1 MRESIRSALAQRWLR
16 PACLALLVAAGG
28 ALAGPPPWPDAPYS
42 YFAEDAKLET
52 VLTEF
57 ASGFSLTLDLHPA
70 VKGSVNGRFTA
81 KNPTEFVSRLGGV
94 YGFAWY
100 THAGILHI
108 SPANESTMKA
118 VPLPLGGA
126 NLRSAL
132 LELGVVEPRFGWAEL
147 PSQRVVMV
155 SGPPSYIAL
164 VERTLRQLPGTSSV
178 QEVRLF
184 RLKYASAEDRTI
196 SYREGSI
203 LQPGLAS
210 VLRQLLGGRGAIGTG
225 IMGEYARPTGQ
236 AQGAGSPP
244 LPQGQQ
250 PPAPGAPA
258 LPGLGG
264 GGAGGGLSGALGAAA
279 GAAAG
284 AATGAPGASSPGSG
298 GQLQVNADPRFRIP
312 SIQSDPRLNALI
324 VQDEPERMPV
334 YERLIA
340 QLDVPSPLIEIEA
353 MIIDVNSERARELG
367 INWSLSNSN
376 TSLSFGAPG
385 SLSGVGTL
393 SFAGSSSALGASAG
407 AQLLTQ
413 LRALENHGDASIQS
427 RPSVLTIDNL
437 GALLDLS
444 ETFYI
449 RVQGERVATVSPIT
463 AGTTLKVTPRL
474 IDGATPAIQLTID
487 IEDGQIQDRQVDSL
501 PTVRRSTVSTQAIV
515 RQGDTLVIAGY
526 STDQNV
532 ETLQKV
538 PFLGDIPGVGMLFSN
553 KLRTA
558 QKRERLFMIR
568 PKLVGLPFVTPE
580 PVK

>member
-1 MRESIRSALAQRWLR
+1 MRHSIRFGLARCWLR
-16 PACLALLVAAGG
+16 SACLALLVASGG

-57 ASGFSLTLDLHPA
+57 ASGFSLTLERHPA
-70 VKGSVNGRFTA
+70 VTGSVNGRFTA
-81 KNPTEFVSRLGGV
+81 RNPTEFISRLGGV

-100 THAGILHI
+100 THGGILHV

-118 VPLPLGGA
+118 VPLPLGGV
-126 NLRSAL
+126 NLRGAL
-132 LELGVVEPRFGWAEL
+132 IELGVVEPRFGWAEL
-147 PSQRVVMV
+147 PNQRVVMV

-164 VERTLRQLPGTSSV
+164 VERTLRQLPGSSSV

-196 SYREGSI
+196 TYREGRI

-210 VLRQLLGGRGAIGTG
+210 VLRELLGGRGAVGTG
-225 IMGEYARPTGQ
+225 ILGEFSRMAGQ
-236 AQGAGSPP
+236 RDAPGAGAGSGAAP
-244 LPQGQQ
+244 LGPGQQ
-250 PPAPGAPA
+250 PPAPGTPA
-258 LPGLGG
+258 LPTLGGALGG
-264 GGAGGGLSGALGAAA
+264 GGASGTPAA
-279 GAAAG
+279 
-284 AATGAPGASSPGSG
+284 APGAAPAGGG
-298 GQLQVNADPRFRIP
+298 GQLQVSADPRFRIP

-367 INWSLSNSN
+367 INWSLSNSSGSN
-376 TSLSFGAPG
+376 SLSFGVPG
-385 SLSGVGTL
+385 SLGGVGTL
-393 SFAGSSSALGASAG
+393 SFAGSTSALGASAG
-407 AQLLTQ
+407 ARLLTQ
-413 LRALENHGDASIQS
+413 LRALENHGDANIQS

-501 PTVRRSTVSTQAIV
+501 PTVRRSSVSTQAIV

-526 STDQNV
+526 ATDQNV

-538 PFLGDIPGVGMLFSN
+538 PVLGDIPGVGLLFSN

-568 PKLVGLPFVTPE
+568 PKLVGLPFVTAE
-580 PVK
+580 PAK

>member
-1 MRESIRSALAQRWLR
+1 MRHSIRSALARRWLR
-16 PACLALLVAAGG
+16 PACLALLLAAGG
-28 ALAGPPPWPDAPYS
+28 AQAGPPPWPDAPYS
-42 YFAEDAKLET
+42 YFAEGAKLEA
-52 VLTEF
+52 VLSEF
-57 ASGFSLTLDLHPA
+57 AAGFSLTLDLHPA
-70 VKGSVNGRFTA
+70 VTGSVNGRFTA

-100 THAGILHI
+100 THGGILHV

-118 VPLPLGGA
+118 VPLPLGGV
-126 NLRSAL
+126 NLRAAL
-132 LELGVVEPRFGWAEL
+132 IELGVVEPRFGWAEL
-147 PSQRVVMV
+147 PNQRVVMV

-164 VERTLRQLPGTSSV
+164 VERTLRQLPGSSSI

-196 SYREGSI
+196 SYRDGSI

-210 VLRQLLGGRGAIGTG
+210 VLRQLLGGRGAVGTG
-225 IMGEYARPTGQ
+225 ILGEFARPSGQGPGQ
-236 AQGAGSPP
+236 AGPGSGAAP
-244 LPQGQQ
+244 LPPGQQ

-258 LPGLGG
+258 LPALG
-264 GGAGGGLSGALGAAA
+264 GALGAGGASGAPAA
-279 GAAAG
+279 G
-284 AATGAPGASSPGSG
+284 PGALASGGG
-298 GQLQVNADPRFRIP
+298 GQLQVSADPRFRIP

-367 INWSLSNSN
+367 INWSLSSSN
-376 TSLSFGAPG
+376 GNSLSFGVPG
-385 SLSGVGTL
+385 SLGGVGTL

-413 LRALENHGDASIQS
+413 LRALENHGDATIQS

-449 RVQGERVATVSPIT
+449 RVQGERVASVSPIT

-474 IDGATPAIQLTID
+474 IDGAAPAIQLTID

-501 PTVRRSTVSTQAIV
+501 PTVRRSSVSTQAIV

-526 STDQNV
+526 ATDQNV

-538 PFLGDIPGVGMLFSN
+538 PVLGDIPGVGLLFSN
-553 KLRTA
+553 KLRTS